1 MISIGPASDFSIFN
15 LPWGVF
21 SASDGSRKIGVA
33 IGDLVL
39 DCSQLPSDS
48 FPDEVRSALAS
59 DSLNTFMGMGRPVW
73 SATRSKIQ
81 ELLKGDSED
90 PCNLNPAEGL
100 VLVPRADVQV
110 SNHVMSG
117 LSLCL
122 ETICNHMSAI
132 TQGSRH
138 GVNGVIYFN
147 LRCICLV
154 KLVTTQIF
162 IHQYIMLPML
172 E

>member
-1 MISIGPASDFSIFN
+1 MISIDPASDFSIFN

-21 SASDGSRKIGVA
+21 SASDGIRKIGVA
-33 IGDLVL
+33 IGDMVL

-48 FPDEVRSALAS
+48 FPEEVRSALAS

-90 PCNLNPAEGL
+90 SCNLNPAEGL
-100 VLVPRADVQV
+100 IFVPRADVKV
-110 SNHVMSG
+110 SNHVMSRQ
-117 LSLCL
+117 SLCL
-122 ETICNHMSAI
+122 RTIWCHVRAFKGQSM
-132 TQGSRH
+132 GS
-138 GVNGVIYFN
+138 F
-147 LRCICLV
+147 
-154 KLVTTQIF
+154 
-162 IHQYIMLPML
+162 

>member
-1 MISIGPASDFSIFN
+1 MISIDPASDFSIFN

-21 SASDGSRKIGVA
+21 SESDGNRKIGVA

-59 DSLNTFMGMGRPVW
+59 DSLNTFMGMGRPIW

-90 PCNLNPAEGL
+90 SCNLNPAEGL
-100 VLVPRADVQV
+100 VFIPRAVVQV
-110 SNHVMSG
+110 RLNHVMSRQ
-117 LSLCL
+117 SLCL
-122 ETICNHMSAI
+122 GTI
-132 TQGSRH
+132 
-138 GVNGVIYFN
+138 
-147 LRCICLV
+147 
-154 KLVTTQIF
+154 
-162 IHQYIMLPML
+162 
-172 E
+172 